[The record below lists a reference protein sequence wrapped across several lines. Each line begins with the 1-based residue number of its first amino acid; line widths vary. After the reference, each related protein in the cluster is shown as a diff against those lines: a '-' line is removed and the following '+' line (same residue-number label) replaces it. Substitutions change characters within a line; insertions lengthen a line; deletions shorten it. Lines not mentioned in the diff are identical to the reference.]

1 MSVVSHCRVFIE
13 HDFPYATILH
23 ALEATRLL
31 VVLLLLMLG
40 SPKNILQLRETSVH
54 ILPPSKGS
62 HDALKYENI
71 ANFSE
76 NLIKYLV
83 FVSTKQVR

>member
-1 MSVVSHCRVFIE
+1 MFIE

-76 NLIKYLV
+76 KYSV